1 MLRWGQLPTVV
12 SRGSGRFRVCG
23 NEMFYRTTLTCV
35 RRFVVPPPPAAHLKC
50 CLLSAGLLPVGRS
63 GDLTA
68 RGCCLRGRG
77 EPTLG
82 SFLCRKGGRFLS
94 ST

>member
-35 RRFVVPPPPAAHLKC
+35 RRFVVPPPPRRPFEV
-50 CLLSAGLLPVGRS
+50 LLAVCRS
-63 GDLTA
+63 PA
-68 RGCCLRGRG
+68 
-77 EPTLG
+77 
-82 SFLCRKGGRFLS
+82 CRPEW
-94 ST
+94 